1 MGFQI
6 PYVNGVATSVVEDE
20 GGDYE
25 IMGFFGIIVQGTL
38 MVLSIASLI
47 CKSFQ
52 VAEIIS
58 DFINSKEVLP

>member
-20 GGDYE
+20 GGDCE